1 MSTEENKA
9 LVRRWEEL
17 WNQANL
23 ALAEELFAPTF
34 LLHDPSSPVEI
45 RGPEGYK
52 QDVLR
57 FRSVFPDLHITLEDL
72 IAEGEKVVARW
83 TASGTH
89 TGPLRSFPPTG
100 RRVRLTGIDIF
111 HIEDGKIAEEW
122 SNADGLGMLQQL
134 GVVPAPGQAS

>member
-23 ALAEELFAPTF
+23 TLADELFSPIF

-52 QDVLR
+52 QDIIR
-57 FRSVFPDLHITLEDL
+57 FRSVFPDLHVTLEDI
-72 IAEGEKVVARW
+72 IAEEEKVVARW
-83 TASGTH
+83 TARGTH

-100 RRVRLTGIDIF
+100 RQVTLTGIDIF
-111 HIEDGKIAEEW
+111 RIEDGKIAEEW

-134 GVVPAPGQAS
+134 GIIPSIG